1 MKVKVRLPGD
11 YGRAFAGKDRFVK
24 SEPVFDIEA
33 YDDRGNRVQ
42 DPYPAKV
49 RMGPDMYELLSY
61 IMPSLA
67 ARRGE
72 DLTYEGKVEQ
82 KPRKTKAKYA
92 YYGLGRNPETGLDN
106 DGIGLIGYGDTDI
119 PNISKFGYLNGTPN
133 YMYSRLL
140 AAPSPLGSNSRS
152 QVLTNILNDSW
163 DFNPLLGPLY
173 EYTDLDYD
181 EAADLEGKG
190 PKPTDN
196 WVPRVDPVN
205 GGFMR
210 REDGSVVFM
219 PIPLVQNLP
228 IYNLKHPA
236 WREAAVKGWNLVNDP
251 VSYMDWASWGKAP
264 SYADYTGRTSK
275 TDKEEKLRELD
286 YLLYNMKLA
295 ETPGYF
301 ESYPEFA
308 SKFSGDVGTHHEY
321 DDFIN
326 QGLEKFDDSNEEDR
340 KKKQQIID
348 ERKKQVAE
356 KIAAARRDALHE
368 KVRDIKGQRSV
379 EKIAAAREDATKELE
394 KEHAE
399 KMDKKAAEDLKNYS
413 KTHLRPEE
421 QIKTSVKNMKNFY
434 RALVGKAFMPDSA
447 KLLETRGITPEEK
460 NDVIKFAKNQGFEK
474 YNKIPDNETKMIYIL
489 DDYAKNKQD
498 NDTFSNIVAGVK
510 EPF

>member
-33 YDDRGNRVQ
+33 FDDRGNRVQ

-49 RMGPDMYELLSY
+49 KMGPDMYELLSY

-82 KPRKTKAKYA
+82 KPRKTKARYA

-119 PNISKFGYLNGTPN
+119 PNISKLGYLNGTPN

-140 AAPSPLGSNSRS
+140 TAPSPLGSNSRS

-181 EAADLEGKG
+181 EAADLAGKG

-196 WVPRVDPVN
+196 WVPRTDPVN
-205 GGFMR
+205 GGLMR
-210 REDGSVVFM
+210 RKDGSVVFM

-236 WREAAVKGWNLVNDP
+236 WREAAEKGWNLVNDP
-251 VSYMDWASWGKAP
+251 ASYMDWASWGKAP
-264 SYADYTGRTSK
+264 SYADYTGHTSK

-295 ETPGYF
+295 DTPGYF
-301 ESYPEFA
+301 ENFPEL
-308 SKFSGDVGTHHEY
+308 KSGAHE
-321 DDFIN
+321 N
-326 QGLEKFDDSNEEDR
+326 
-340 KKKQQIID
+340 
-348 ERKKQVAE
+348 
-356 KIAAARRDALHE
+356 
-368 KVRDIKGQRSV
+368 VRDIKGQRSV
-379 EKIAAAREDATKELE
+379 EKIAAAREKAAKEFE
-394 KEHAE
+394 KDHAE
-399 KMDKKAAEDLKNYS
+399 EMQKHFD
-413 KTHLRPEE
+413 KTHLRPEDE
-421 QIKTSVKNMKNFY
+421 FKTSVKNMKQFY
-434 RALVGKAFMPDSA
+434 RALVGKAFMPDNS

-460 NDVIKFAKNQGFEK
+460 NDVIKFAKNQGFDK

-489 DDYAKNKQD
+489 DDYSKNKKN
-498 NDTFSNIVAGVK
+498 NDTISNIVAGIK
-510 EPF
+510 EPFNG